1 MSSQAF
7 NQVKGIAGEDA
18 ACRYLRQHGYRILLR
33 NYRGRHGEVD
43 IIALHNRVLHF
54 IEVKNRTGDM
64 IAGRY
69 AVNSNKQKHI
79 RDTAQVFL
87 TCYPQWADCLMSF
100 DVVEITDG
108 KLEYLENCFY

>member
-1 MSSQAF
+1 
-7 NQVKGIAGEDA
+7 
-18 ACRYLRQHGYRILLR
+18 
-33 NYRGRHGEVD
+33 
-43 IIALHNRVLHF
+43 
-54 IEVKNRTGDM
+54 M

-108 KLEYLENCFY
+108 KLEYLENCFYWNKVNNNKSKLLTALQLALARRVISAKAW